1 MYCVCV
7 NQQYLR
13 ARHLLVDECPVLK
26 AAGAVHAKRL
36 CTTKPLKVG
45 DIISGYW
52 GAYRQRLARDSDDVK
67 LDVIKIAEVPGICH
81 LPFSF
86 SLF

>member
-1 MYCVCV
+1 MKKSFDETKE
-7 NQQYLR
+7 QYKKLDL
-13 ARHLLVDECPVLK
+13 ATK
-26 AAGAVHAKRL
+26 ALAMDAKEPFTSASL
-36 CTTKPLKVG
+36 PFPFPKVF
-45 DIISGYW
+45 
-52 GAYRQRLARDSDDVK
+52 REKMLLARDNDDVK